1 MKRIDFSTGNIHIQV
16 LQTAMPVLVA
26 QVLNLLYN
34 IVDRIYISRIPGVGT
49 TALGAVGI
57 CFPLIILISAFT
69 FLFGNGGA
77 PLFAI
82 ERGKGQD
89 EQARELM
96 NLSFSLL
103 LFSGIIILILGEA
116 CAPQLLRLFGASDA
130 AMPYSLPYL
139 RIYLLGTV
147 FGMIATGMNPF
158 ITAQGFPAI
167 GMLTVTVG
175 AISNIV
181 LDTIFIFELHM
192 GVQGAAIATVIA
204 QGLAA
209 LAVVSFLRGKRS
221 LMKLKAM
228 GIRTVL
234 GKKKEVLDIAGL
246 GAAGFVMQ
254 VTNGSVQLVYNT
266 VLVHTGGDL
275 YVSIMAIL
283 TSVRQVFETPMFSIA
298 EGASPIISFNYGAR
312 NKERIKKAA
321 KTMVLLMFFYSLAIW
336 LLLMIH
342 PAMFI
347 SLFSPDAE
355 ILQPAIPAM
364 RRYLGAF
371 IFMVFMSGGQTI
383 FKALNFKKHAIFFS
397 LFRKAMIIIP
407 LTYVL
412 SYALGLGS
420 NGVFLSEAISNV
432 IGGTAC
438 FTTMCV
444 VVGRKLKEM
453 R

>member
-1 MKRIDFSTGNIHIQV
+1 
-16 LQTAMPVLVA
+16 MPVLVA

>member
-1 MKRIDFSTGNIHIQV
+1 
-16 LQTAMPVLVA
+16 MPVLVA

-209 LAVVSFLRGKRS
+209 LAVVCFLRGKRS